1 MEPGW
6 RLTRVMRVD
15 YEPTEPANVAELY
28 SRAYGPLVGL
38 LTSIGGS
45 AGDAEEVAQDAFV
58 KLLGHWER
66 VRSYDDPEAW
76 VRMVAVRLLI
86 SRHRRTRV
94 AALGVLR
101 LSRRPAT
108 VQSDV
113 TAVNLDVAR
122 ALGSL
127 PMPHRAVLML
137 HHGLDLPVETVA
149 RELQIPV
156 GTVKSRLSRGRAALA
171 PLLREPE
178 ELLRNG

>member
-1 MEPGW
+1 
-6 RLTRVMRVD
+6 MRVIGVD
-15 YEPTEPANVAELY
+15 REPADVAELY
-28 SRAYGPLVGL
+28 SRVYGPLVGL

-58 KLLGHWER
+58 KLLGHWES
-66 VRSYDDPEAW
+66 VRSYDDPDAW
-76 VRMVAVRLLI
+76 VRMVAVRMLI

-94 AALGVLR
+94 AALGMLR

-108 VQSDV
+108 AQSDL
-113 TAVNLDVAR
+113 TAVNLDVAK

-127 PMPHRAVLML
+127 PMPHRAVLLL
-137 HHGLDLPVETVA
+137 HHGLDLPVEAVA

-178 ELLRNG
+178 EMLDHG